1 MSYKVQ
7 FKKIGAPEKQLYIT
21 KYKLNDN
28 LKYNEVLIEVIFSYK
43 SS

>member
-21 KYKLNDN
+21 KYKLNDS